1 MGAAP
6 LTEQGMAWY
15 RGALAE
21 IAVGRMLS
29 KLDPRWV
36 VMHAVPVGRRG
47 SDIDHLVVGSSG
59 VFTVNTKNHSGQR
72 VWVMDRHAMV
82 AGHRCDHVRNSEFEA
97 SRVAKLL
104 GEILGW
110 PVPVRGVVAVLDPER
125 LVVKQ
130 RPPGVEVLEAR
141 KLVRWLKKRKEFLDP
156 GQVAQIESIIGLR
169 TTWQQG
175 PETLMDL
182 DRREEFEQLRCT
194 VTHAR
199 RRRMAWVI
207 GGLCVLVV
215 GALLMLV

>member
-1 MGAAP
+1 
-6 LTEQGMAWY
+6 MA
-15 RGALAE
+15 E
-21 IAVGRMLS
+21 
-29 KLDPRWV
+29 
-36 VMHAVPVGRRG
+36 
-47 SDIDHLVVGSSG
+47 
-59 VFTVNTKNHSGQR
+59 
-72 VWVMDRHAMV
+72 
-82 AGHRCDHVRNSEFEA
+82 
-97 SRVAKLL
+97 LL

-110 PVPVRGVVAVLDPER
+110 PPVRGVVAVLDPER

-156 GQVAQIESIIGLR
+156 GQVAQIESIIRLR

-182 DRREEFEQLRCT
+182 DWREEFEQLRRT